1 MADSTTP
8 IATLIDRVE
17 DYGNS
22 TIEFLKLN
30 AIDKSAEVVS
40 SLVSRIVLIITIAMS
55 FLIVNIGIAL
65 WVGKLLGDSFYGFF
79 VIGGFYTILALLLHV
94 FRSFLIEYPVSNTL
108 IKQMLKQK
116 KVRV

>member
-8 IATLIDRVE
+8 LATLIDRAQ
-17 DYGNS
+17 DYSNS
-22 TIEFLKLN
+22 TIELLKIN

-40 SLVSRIVLIITIAMS
+40 SLVSQLVFIITIALS

-79 VIGGFYTILALLLHV
+79 VIGGFYVIIAILLHV
-94 FRSFLIEYPVSNTL
+94 FRSSLIKYPVSNS
-108 IKQMLKQK
+108 IIRQMLKQK
-116 KVRV
+116 K